1 MGGAAPPFK
10 GVFTKRLTSNHRHAA
25 GPALILFGSPGSG
38 KGTQAKLL
46 RQQLQLPHIST
57 GDMLRGHITA
67 GDEIGQRAERLIKA
81 GKLVPDELVNELV
94 KVRIAQADTQR
105 GMILDGYPRTLNQ
118 AGVLLKML
126 EPYGFRAAVVHLMV
140 DYEKIVARLSGRRQ
154 CPVCGTLYSL
164 KTNPPKV
171 SGICDLDGAKLVTRE
186 DDREEVI
193 RERLR
198 EYDSQT
204 LPILSFFREAGVPM
218 IEVGAAGA
226 TPEEIV
232 GKILAELAGRGLIG
246 SAFSELSVTPSGLK
260 Q

>member
-1 MGGAAPPFK
+1 
-10 GVFTKRLTSNHRHAA
+10 LTSDSRHAGA
-25 GPALILFGSPGSG
+25 PALILFGSPGSG

-46 RQQLQLPHIST
+46 RQSLRLPHIST
-57 GDMLRGHITA
+57 GDMLREHIAA
-67 GDEIGQRAERLIKA
+67 GDEIGRRAEQLIKA

-94 KVRIAQADTQR
+94 KVRIQKPDVR
-105 GMILDGYPRTLNQ
+105 DGMILDGYPRTLNQ
-118 AGVLLKML
+118 ARVLLKML
-126 EPYGFRAAVVHLMV
+126 EPYGFRPAVIHLMV

-164 KTNPPKV
+164 ATNPPKV
-171 SGICDLDGAKLVTRE
+171 PGICDLDGAKLVTRE

-218 IEVGAAGA
+218 IEVDAADR
-226 TPEEIV
+226 TPEEIRNE
-232 GKILAELAGRGLIG
+232 ILAKLAEAGLIAG
-246 SAFSELSVTPSGLK
+246 AAPELGVAPSGLK
-260 Q
+260 